1 MSGVT
6 ARVRM
11 VAASLVLGLAFS
23 FAPAVPAQAVLV
35 NVIQDTLFTW
45 GLKQAGG
52 GALGQIGGFFVREIT
67 GIGRDRSPEILAQLD
82 EIQAQL
88 GEVSSQLRD
97 LQADV
102 SSIQSELRAARSE
115 DDVAMINAY
124 TAELINFNNVRLTPL
139 VNATVNLGRA
149 DYSGDSTAIATAVA
163 RFQVQR
169 AAHVDYW
176 DTVNACVAARCFS
189 LRLAVISIAQQLIPP
204 PPRACSPRCP
214 HSAGRRPGR
223 ATSRRRRPSRC
234 SRWRGHSWRSRPTT
248 RRYRPSGGHPR
259 RSPSRVRRKPSLATV
274 G

>member
-204 PPRACSPRCP
+204 PRGRAVRVVRTQPGDDLAALP
-214 HSAGRRPGR
+214 HGGDDRAAVHDGADTPGDPGR
-223 ATSRRRRPSRC
+223 LRVAT
-234 SRWRGHSWRSRPTT
+234 
-248 RRYRPSGGHPR
+248 GHPVGTHAVPR
-259 RSPSRVRRKPSLATV
+259 R